1 MTIMKNI
8 AFICFA
14 VALLSVLGCKKY
26 DELLPDPQVQTISA
40 SQASLIESFSGLT
53 RDGQGGACNLVYN
66 TADIPDILCRIVL
79 NAREGSE
86 IIFLVD
92 KTSSM
97 ADDIDEVKANINEI
111 IDCLPEGV
119 RLGAATYG
127 DNREDDPEEWYD
139 RTDLTEDYDVIRNYV
154 NAITVVGGGDI
165 PESVY
170 DALWKTLDEMPWKD
184 CKAPD
189 MIIVM
194 GDAPPKEGT
203 ETDYDADDVLDKAES
218 LCPGT
223 EFYPVII
230 L

>member
-1 MTIMKNI
+1 MMKNNI
-8 AFICFA
+8 AFIFCFC
-14 VALLSVLGCKKY
+14 LLAFIGCKEF
-26 DELLPDPQVQTISA
+26 DELMPEPQVQTISA
-40 SQASLIESFSGLT
+40 SQGELIDAFSGLVQE
-53 RDGQGGACNLVYN
+53 GQGGACNVVYN
-66 TADIPDILCRIVL
+66 TAEIPDILCRIVL
-79 NAREGSE
+79 DAREGSE
-86 IIFLVD
+86 IVFLVD

-97 ADDIDEVKANINEI
+97 ADDIAEVKQNINEI

-127 DNREDDPEEWYD
+127 DNREDDPEDWYD
-139 RTDLTEDYDVIRNYV
+139 RTELTEDYEEIRTYV
-154 NAITVVGGGDI
+154 NAITVIGGGDL

-189 MIIVM
+189 LIIVM
-194 GDAPPKEGT
+194 ADAPPKEGAD
-203 ETDYDADDVLDKAES
+203 TDNSAEDVLDKAMS
-218 LCPGT
+218 LCPDT